1 MEIATREP
9 EPGTAGIG
17 REPEPG
23 AARVGREPE
32 PGAARIGREPEPG
45 TARVWPGTEL
55 NAHHAGPSTAP
66 DADAHHAAPGAG
78 PGRIS
83 LRQPLVRALAVRLA
97 LAKGEAVADDV
108 LVRDL
113 WGDAE
118 LARPSARLRVLAS
131 RLRGAL
137 GEESAALAR
146 TAAGFRLDAVADDL
160 AEVTNRVAELE
171 TARRAGRWAEV
182 HAAADAALNCWRGD
196 PLQDLPDLPFVVAE
210 QQRLESLCVELRL
223 DWVESGLELGTGGID
238 DELERLIGKYP
249 LHERLVRLA
258 ATAAVRAGDLQG
270 ALSRLD
276 ALRERL
282 ADELGIDP
290 SPETAGLEHQLRNGG
305 ALAPARNPSTSAS
318 TPPPHQ
324 LPPTISLPQAHKA
337 FVGRDREYAELL
349 AQIAAPEAFGGH
361 PLTSSGPQ
369 PSEGGQRPSGSDRT
383 GVPNNESRPSDRT
396 GVPNNGSRSSDRTGV
411 LSDGLRHSHQ
421 AEVHHVDR
429 ERIGI
434 VGDSADNGSS
444 GLGRDQ
450 AGSSTD
456 KVRAGDTAPYAKVVT
471 LTGGPGVGK
480 TRLAREVAWRE
491 GARGRRIGWVDLGP
505 LGPSD
510 SLVAVL
516 AATLGV
522 DGSSEDP
529 LARCAEELTGG
540 LLVLDNAEHLVDN
553 TAALV
558 EGLLKFGAG
567 TSVIVTSQ
575 RLLRIPAEEER
586 RLRPLAAAA
595 AAELFCARSAA
606 EPGPEVDAICAAV
619 DRLPLAIELAAGL
632 TRTLSVT
639 QLAERIDNRLRLLV
653 RGPRDAGIRHTSLR
667 AALDWSHELLETPER
682 VALRRL
688 SVFAGGFTAEAAQA
702 VIADPPTSTDNPTGP
717 RTSTDDPTGPRTDP
731 ATAAMPSTPTDSA
744 TPTTA
749 GDREVGPTRS
759 PSSTPLAD
767 SAGADTSATVTA
779 GTPTSG
785 AAVPGSASSRSANL
799 DTSANPTVPR
809 ESADAAPAPGTPL
822 PDPTGAPVTDPPTDA
837 GLVTADANAREVL
850 PAEEV
855 GAVLA
860 ELVERCVLTVESSA
874 EGVRF
879 RLLETVRDY
888 ALERLREAGEEE
900 LLRGRHVEWYGCF
913 VRRYEG
919 MGARNNTGVGA
930 EEANLLA
937 AIDWCLGEGA
947 QAEKVSA
954 LVAPL
959 WWYWPGRGLMVE
971 ASEWLER
978 SLAVLPPDSD
988 EYAAGLSTVA
998 SLTRNRGLITEART
1012 IGERSLAAFRALG
1025 DEEKVT
1031 IGLMSL
1037 TRTCLAQGDM
1047 VATLAHAEEV
1057 EQRCRADDRVTRRAR
1072 ASALNYMGLAHRN
1085 LRHPAE
1091 ATELFEA
1098 ARDRWQEIEDFGGVA
1113 IAMENLAIV
1122 ARQTGQHE
1130 LAHRWAV
1137 ESLRRARESAF
1148 SMGICGALESIACL
1162 AVAEGRAEEGLQ
1174 LLAAT
1179 EQHRTKLGLPVQVP
1193 DELADV
1199 AQARTTAYEALGSTA
1214 DKIIESAQD
1223 LPLEELAD
1231 RYLD

>member
-1 MEIATREP
+1 
-9 EPGTAGIG
+9 
-17 REPEPG
+17 
-23 AARVGREPE
+23 
-32 PGAARIGREPEPG
+32 
-45 TARVWPGTEL
+45 
-55 NAHHAGPSTAP
+55 
-66 DADAHHAAPGAG
+66 
-78 PGRIS
+78 
-83 LRQPLVRALAVRLA
+83 
-97 LAKGEAVADDV
+97 
-108 LVRDL
+108 
-113 WGDAE
+113 
-118 LARPSARLRVLAS
+118 
-131 RLRGAL
+131 
-137 GEESAALAR
+137 
-146 TAAGFRLDAVADDL
+146 
-160 AEVTNRVAELE
+160 
-171 TARRAGRWAEV
+171 
-182 HAAADAALNCWRGD
+182 
-196 PLQDLPDLPFVVAE
+196 
-210 QQRLESLCVELRL
+210 
-223 DWVESGLELGTGGID
+223 
-238 DELERLIGKYP
+238 
-249 LHERLVRLA
+249 
-258 ATAAVRAGDLQG
+258 
-270 ALSRLD
+270 
-276 ALRERL
+276 
-282 ADELGIDP
+282 
-290 SPETAGLEHQLRNGG
+290 
-305 ALAPARNPSTSAS
+305 
-318 TPPPHQ
+318 
-324 LPPTISLPQAHKA
+324 
-337 FVGRDREYAELL
+337 
-349 AQIAAPEAFGGH
+349 
-361 PLTSSGPQ
+361 
-369 PSEGGQRPSGSDRT
+369 
-383 GVPNNESRPSDRT
+383 
-396 GVPNNGSRSSDRTGV
+396 
-411 LSDGLRHSHQ
+411 
-421 AEVHHVDR
+421 
-429 ERIGI
+429 
-434 VGDSADNGSS
+434 
-444 GLGRDQ
+444 
-450 AGSSTD
+450 
-456 KVRAGDTAPYAKVVT
+456 VVT

-510 SLVAVL
+510 SLTAVL

-522 DGSSEDP
+522 DGSSDDP
-529 LARCAEELTGG
+529 LARCAEELAGG

-558 EGLLKFGAG
+558 EGLLKFGSG
-567 TSVIVTSQ
+567 TSAIVTSQ

-702 VIADPPTSTDNPTGP
+702 VIADPPAPTDNPT
-717 RTSTDDPTGPRTDP
+717 
-731 ATAAMPSTPTDSA
+731 
-744 TPTTA
+744 
-749 GDREVGPTRS
+749 S
-759 PSSTPLAD
+759 PLT
-767 SAGADTSATVTA
+767 
-779 GTPTSG
+779 
-785 AAVPGSASSRSANL
+785 
-799 DTSANPTVPR
+799 
-809 ESADAAPAPGTPL
+809 E
-822 PDPTGAPVTDPPTDA
+822 PPM
-837 GLVTADANAREVL
+837 ANAREVL
-850 PAEEV
+850 APENVA
-855 GAVLA
+855 AVLA

-900 LLRGRHVEWYGCF
+900 LLRGRHVEWYGYF

-937 AIDWCLGEGA
+937 AVDWCLGEGG
-947 QAEKVSA
+947 QAGKVSA
-954 LVAPL
+954 LVSPL

-978 SLAVLPPDSD
+978 SLAVLPPDSE
-988 EYAAGLSTVA
+988 EYAAGLSTLA

-1025 DEEKVT
+1025 DEERVT

-1085 LRHPAE
+1085 LRRPAE
-1091 ATELFEA
+1091 ATKLFEA

-1148 SMGICGALESIACL
+1148 SMGMCGALESIACL

-1179 EQHRTKLGLPVQVP
+1179 EQHRTELGLPVQVP

-1199 AQARTTAYEALGSTA
+1199 AHARTTAYEALGPTA
-1214 DKIIESAQD
+1214 DKIVESAQD

-1231 RYLD
+1231 RYLT

>member
-1 MEIATREP
+1 MEIVTRGTAPTVDTRPGAARDPLHPESSP
-9 EPGTAGIG
+9 TLDPHDPAPDPHHSEPGAD
-17 REPEPG
+17 PDPHHSEPG
-23 AARVGREPE
+23 AAANRHQAEP
-32 PGAARIGREPEPG
+32 
-45 TARVWPGTEL
+45 
-55 NAHHAGPSTAP
+55 HAGV
-66 DADAHHAAPGAG
+66 G
-78 PGRIS
+78 PRGIVV
-83 LRQPLVRALAVRLA
+83 RQPLVRALAVRLA
-97 LAKGEAVADDV
+97 LAKGEAVSDDV

-113 WGDAE
+113 WGDAD

-137 GEESAALAR
+137 GEESAALDR
-146 TAAGFRLDAVADDL
+146 TAAGFCLDAVADDL
-160 AEVTNRVAELE
+160 AEVTHRVAELE
-171 TARRAGRWAEV
+171 TARRAGRWAEA

-196 PLQDLPDLPFVVAE
+196 PLNDLPDLPFVVAE

-223 DWVESGLELGTGGID
+223 DWIESGLELGTGGIE

-290 SPETAGLEHQLRNGG
+290 SPETAALETQLRSSGTLG
-305 ALAPARNPSTSAS
+305 PAHTLRTSPRPSVP
-318 TPPPHQ
+318 TPPTHQ

-349 AQIAAPEAFGGH
+349 AQIAAPEALDREAVRGSAPRSRGDV
-361 PLTSSGPQ
+361 SDSGTRRMDSADTPAAGDQ
-369 PSEGGQRPSGSDRT
+369 SVDRAEAHAADSERI
-383 GVPNNESRPSDRT
+383 GVMGD
-396 GVPNNGSRSSDRTGV
+396 GAHNGSRP
-411 LSDGLRHSHQ
+411 
-421 AEVHHVDR
+421 
-429 ERIGI
+429 
-434 VGDSADNGSS
+434 
-444 GLGRDQ
+444 GRGQ
-450 AGSSTD
+450 AGSPTD
-456 KVRAGDTAPYAKVVT
+456 VARASDTSSSDVARARGTSSSDVARARGTSSSDVARARGGSSSDVARARGGSSSDVARVSGTEPYANDTAPYARVVT

-505 LGPSD
+505 LGSSD

-529 LARCAEELTGG
+529 LARCAEELAGG

-558 EGLLKFGAG
+558 EDLLKFGAG

-667 AALDWSHELLETPER
+667 AALDWSHELLDTPER

-702 VIADPPTSTDNPTGP
+702 VIADPSPSTDEPTS
-717 RTSTDDPTGPRTDP
+717 PRTDP
-731 ATAAMPSTPTDSA
+731 VEADGPSTPTDSA
-744 TPTTA
+744 A
-749 GDREVGPTRS
+749 
-759 PSSTPLAD
+759 
-767 SAGADTSATVTA
+767 
-779 GTPTSG
+779 
-785 AAVPGSASSRSANL
+785 
-799 DTSANPTVPR
+799 PR
-809 ESADAAPAPGTPL
+809 DAAPRSSSGTP
-822 PDPTGAPVTDPPTDA
+822 ATDPPSDA
-837 GLVTADANAREVL
+837 KLVTAEANAREVL
-850 PAEEV
+850 AAEDV
-855 GAVLA
+855 GGVLA

-888 ALERLREAGEEE
+888 ALERLREAGEEQV
-900 LLRGRHVEWYGCF
+900 LRGRHVEWYGYF

-937 AIDWCLGEGA
+937 AVDWCLGEGA

-978 SLAVLPPDSD
+978 SLAVLPPDSE
-988 EYAAGLSTVA
+988 EYAAGLSTLA

-1025 DEEKVT
+1025 DEERVT

-1037 TRTCLAQGDM
+1037 TRTCLAEGDM

-1085 LRHPAE
+1085 LRRPAE
-1091 ATELFEA
+1091 ATKLFEA

-1148 SMGICGALESIACL
+1148 SMGMCGALESIACL

-1179 EQHRTKLGLPVQVP
+1179 EQHRTELGLPVQVP

-1199 AQARTTAYEALGSTA
+1199 AHARTTAYEALGSTA

-1231 RYLD
+1231 RYLT